1 MHTSITLHLPLP
13 TDAAVRL
20 MNDPAFIR
28 HKATQTGSG
37 ALNVD
42 VTVGPDGSYTSA
54 VRRVIPSDQ
63 IPAQARSLVGSDLEI
78 RQTEAWAEPTEG
90 TDGRRFGT
98 VAVEIIGAPVRMTG
112 SITLLPAEGGS
123 TMTYEGEIKSPVPL
137 FGASIEKAAAEAIR
151 QTLTAEAATVSG
163 WIAVHPQP

>member
-20 MNDPAFIR
+20 VNDPEFIR

-37 ALNVD
+37 APSVD
-42 VTVGPDGSYTSA
+42 VTVGADGSFTSA
-54 VRRVIPSDQ
+54 VRRVIPTDQ
-63 IPAQARSLVGSDLEI
+63 IPAQARSFVGSELEI

-90 TDGRRFGT
+90 ADGRRFGT
-98 VAVEIIGAPVRMTG
+98 VAVEITGAPVRMTG
-112 SITLLPAEGGS
+112 SITLVPAEGGS
-123 TMTYEGEIKSPVPL
+123 TMTYEGDIKSPVPL

-151 QTLTAEAATVSG
+151 QALTAEAATASAWV
-163 WIAVHPQP
+163 ATHPEH

>member
-1 MHTSITLHLPLP
+1 MRTSITLDLPLP

-20 MNDPAFIR
+20 VNDPEFIR
-28 HKATQTGSG
+28 HKVERAGSSV
-37 ALNVD
+37 LTVD
-42 VTVGPDGSYTSA
+42 VTSGTDGSYTSA

-63 IPAQARSLVGSDLEI
+63 IPAQARSFVGSELEI

-98 VAVEIIGAPVRMTG
+98 VSVEITGAPVRMTG
-112 SITLLPAEGGS
+112 SITLVPAAEGS

-151 QTLTAEAATVSG
+151 QALTAEAATASD
-163 WIAVHPQP
+163 WIATHPQD